1 MRIIVDAMGGDN
13 APQEIVKGAVEA
25 HKLFGHEIVLVGK
38 EDAVKECLKNEG
50 ALELAGISV
59 VHAGD
64 VIDMNDEPTAAIRRK
79 KDSSMVVALNMLK
92 KGEGDAVVSAGSTG
106 ALLAGATL
114 LVRRIKGIR
123 RACLAPTVPNIDK
136 GFVLLDAG
144 ANAEC
149 VPEQLVQF
157 AYMGS
162 LYAER
167 VLGFANPR
175 VALLNNGAE
184 EHKGTPMHQEA
195 HQLLRTADGI
205 NFVGNVE
212 GSGVLFGDVDVVVSD
227 GFSGNVLLKSIEGTA
242 KFVMKMIKEVMTS
255 SIKNILGAA
264 IIKKD
269 MAALKDK
276 MDPNNVG
283 GTALLGVSKPV
294 IKAHGSS
301 TAPAIVNA
309 IKQAA
314 AFTESGFIKAI
325 EDNIENM
332 RVSDAQ
338 E

>member
-38 EDAVKECLKNEG
+38 EDAVKECLQNEG
-50 ALELAGISV
+50 ALELEGISV

-64 VIDMNDEPTAAIRRK
+64 VIDMNDEPTAAVRRK

-123 RACLAPTVPNIDK
+123 RACLAPCVPNIDR
-136 GFVLLDAG
+136 GFILIDAG

-149 VPEQLVQF
+149 VPEQLMQF

-167 VLGFANPR
+167 VMGIENPR
-175 VALLNNGAE
+175 VGLLNNGAE

-195 HQLLRTADGI
+195 YQLLGKADGI
-205 NFVGNVE
+205 NFIGNVE
-212 GSGVLFGDVDVVVSD
+212 GSGVQFGDVDVVVSD
-227 GFSGNVLLKSIEGTA
+227 GFSGNILLKSMEGTA
-242 KFVMKMIKEVMTS
+242 KLVMKLLKEAMYS
-255 SIKNILGAA
+255 SLKNKLAA
-264 IIKKD
+264 LVIKKD
-269 MAALKDK
+269 LAAMKDR
-276 MDPNNVG
+276 MDPNRVG

-314 AFTESGFIKAI
+314 TFTESGFIKAI

>member
-25 HKLFGHEIVLVGK
+25 HKLFGHEIVLVGR

-50 ALELAGISV
+50 VGEPEGISV

-64 VIDMNDEPTAAIRRK
+64 VIDMNDEPTAAVRRK
-79 KDSSMVVALNMLK
+79 KDSSMVVALNLLK

-106 ALLAGATL
+106 ALLAGGTL

-123 RACLAPTVPNIDK
+123 RACLAPCVPNIDR
-136 GFVLLDAG
+136 GFILIDAG

-149 VPEQLVQF
+149 VPEQLLQF

-167 VLGFANPR
+167 VMGISNPR
-175 VALLNNGAE
+175 VGLLNNGAE

-195 HQLLRTADGI
+195 YQLLGKAEGI
-205 NFVGNVE
+205 NFIGNVE
-212 GSGVLFGDVDVVVSD
+212 GSGVQFGDVDVVVSD
-227 GFSGNVLLKSIEGTA
+227 GFSGNILLKSMEGTA
-242 KFVMKMIKEVMTS
+242 KLVMKMMKDVMTS
-255 SIKNILGAA
+255 GLKNKLAA
-264 IIKKD
+264 AVLKKD
-269 MAALKDK
+269 VYALKDR
-276 MDPNNVG
+276 MDPNRVG

-332 RVSDAQ
+332 RVADAQ

>member
-13 APQEIVKGAVEA
+13 APIEIVKGAVEA

-50 ALELAGISV
+50 ALELQGITV

-64 VIDMNDEPTAAIRRK
+64 VIDMNDEPTAAVRRK

-123 RACLAPTVPNIDK
+123 RACLAPCVPNIDK
-136 GFVLLDAG
+136 GFVLIDAG

-149 VPEQLVQF
+149 VPEQLMQF

-167 VLGFANPR
+167 VMGVANPR
-175 VALLNNGAE
+175 VGLLNNGAE

-195 HQLLRTADGI
+195 YQLLQKAEGI
-205 NFVGNVE
+205 NFIGNVE
-212 GSGVLFGDVDVVVSD
+212 GSGVQFGDVDVVVSD
-227 GFSGNVLLKSIEGTA
+227 GFSGNILLKSMEGTA
-242 KFVMKMIKEVMTS
+242 KLVMKLLKEAMYS
-255 SIKNILGAA
+255 SLKNKMAA
-264 IIKKD
+264 LVIKKD
-269 MAALKDK
+269 LAAMKDR
-276 MDPNNVG
+276 MDPNRVG

-332 RVSDAQ
+332 RVSEAQ

>member
-1 MRIIVDAMGGDN
+1 MRIIVDAMGGDH
-13 APQEIVKGAVEA
+13 APVEIVKGAVEA
-25 HKLFGHEIVLVGK
+25 HKLFGHEIILVGK

-50 ALELAGISV
+50 ASELAGITV
-59 VHAGD
+59 RHAGD

-92 KGEGDAVVSAGSTG
+92 NGEGDAVVSAGSTG
-106 ALLAGATL
+106 ALLTGATL
-114 LVRRIKGIR
+114 LVRRIKGVR

-136 GFVLLDAG
+136 GFVLIDAG

-157 AYMGS
+157 AFMGS

-167 VLGFANPR
+167 VLGFAKPR

-195 HQLLRTADGI
+195 YKLLSKAEGL

-212 GSGVLFGDVDVVVSD
+212 GSGVLTGEVDVVVSD
-227 GFSGNVLLKSIEGTA
+227 GFSGNILLKSIEGTA
-242 KFVMKMIKEVMTS
+242 KFVMKMMKEVMTS
-255 SIKNILGAA
+255 NLKNKLAA
-264 IIKKD
+264 LVIKKD
-269 MAALKDK
+269 MGALKEK

-314 AFTESGFIKAI
+314 TFTESGFIQAI
-325 EDNIENM
+325 EENIENM
-332 RVSDAQ
+332 RINDAQ

>member
-13 APQEIVKGAVEA
+13 APSEIVKGAVEA
-25 HKLFGHEIVLVGK
+25 HKQFGHEIVLVGK

-50 ALELAGISV
+50 ALELSGITV
-59 VHAGD
+59 KHAGD

-92 KGEGDAVVSAGSTG
+92 NGEGDAVVSAGSTG

-136 GFVLLDAG
+136 GFVLIDAG

-149 VPEQLVQF
+149 VSEQLVQF

-167 VLGFANPR
+167 VLGFENPR
-175 VALLNNGAE
+175 VALLNNGTE
-184 EHKGTPMHQEA
+184 EHKGTPMHQETY
-195 HQLLRTADGI
+195 QLLGKAEGI

-212 GSGVLFGDVDVVVSD
+212 GSGVLFGDVDVVVTD
-227 GFSGNVLLKSIEGTA
+227 GFAGNILLKSIEGTA
-242 KFVMKMIKEVMTS
+242 KFVMKMLKEVLYAS
-255 SIKNILGAA
+255 LKNKLAALVIKNDLG
-264 IIKKD
+264 
-269 MAALKDK
+269 ALKDK

-283 GTALLGVSKPV
+283 GTALLGVSKTV

-309 IKQAA
+309 IRQAA

-332 RVSDAQ
+332 RVSEAQ

>member
-25 HKLFGHEIVLVGK
+25 HKLFGHEIVLVGR

-50 ALELAGISV
+50 AAELEGISV

-64 VIDMNDEPTAAIRRK
+64 VIDMNDEPTAAVRRK
-79 KDSSMVVALNMLK
+79 KDSSMVVALNLLK

-106 ALLAGATL
+106 ALLAGGTL

-123 RACLAPTVPNIDK
+123 RACLAPCVPNIDR
-136 GFVLLDAG
+136 GFILIDAG

-149 VPEQLVQF
+149 VPEQLLQF

-167 VLGFANPR
+167 VMGISNPR
-175 VALLNNGAE
+175 VGLLNNGVE

-195 HQLLRTADGI
+195 YQLLGKAEGI
-205 NFVGNVE
+205 NFIGNVE
-212 GSGVLFGDVDVVVSD
+212 GSGVQFGDVDVVVSD
-227 GFSGNVLLKSIEGTA
+227 GFSGNILLKSMEGTA
-242 KFVMKMIKEVMTS
+242 KLVMKMMKDVMTS
-255 SIKNILGAA
+255 GLKNKLAA
-264 IIKKD
+264 AVLKKD
-269 MAALKDK
+269 VYALKDR
-276 MDPNNVG
+276 MDPNRVG

-332 RVSDAQ
+332 RVADAQ

>member
-25 HKLFGHEIVLVGK
+25 HKLFGHEIVLVGR

-50 ALELAGISV
+50 VGEPEGISV
-59 VHAGD
+59 VPAGD
-64 VIDMNDEPTAAIRRK
+64 VIDMNDEPTAAVRRK
-79 KDSSMVVALNMLK
+79 KDSSMVVALNLLK

-106 ALLAGATL
+106 ALLAGGTL

-123 RACLAPTVPNIDK
+123 RACLAPCVPNIDR
-136 GFVLLDAG
+136 GFILIDAG

-149 VPEQLVQF
+149 VPEQLLQF

-167 VLGFANPR
+167 VMGISNPR
-175 VALLNNGAE
+175 VGLLNNGAE

-195 HQLLRTADGI
+195 YQLLGKAEGI
-205 NFVGNVE
+205 NFIGNVE
-212 GSGVLFGDVDVVVSD
+212 GSGVQFGDVDVVVSD
-227 GFSGNVLLKSIEGTA
+227 GFSGNILLKSMEGTA
-242 KFVMKMIKEVMTS
+242 KLVMKMMKDVMTS
-255 SIKNILGAA
+255 GLKNKLAA
-264 IIKKD
+264 AVLKKD
-269 MAALKDK
+269 VYALKDR
-276 MDPNNVG
+276 MDPNRVG

-332 RVSDAQ
+332 RVADAQ

>member
-38 EDAVKECLKNEG
+38 EDAVKQCLANEG
-50 ALELAGISV
+50 ASELAGISV

-64 VIDMNDEPTAAIRRK
+64 VIDMNDEPTAAVRRK
-79 KDSSMVVALNMLK
+79 KDASMVVALNMLK

-123 RACLAPTVPNIDK
+123 RACLAPCVPNIDR
-136 GFVLLDAG
+136 GFILIDAG

-149 VPEQLVQF
+149 VPEQLLQF

-167 VLGFANPR
+167 VMGIENPR
-175 VALLNNGAE
+175 VGLLNNGAE

-195 HQLLRTADGI
+195 HQLLGKAEGI
-205 NFVGNVE
+205 NFIGNVE
-212 GSGVLFGDVDVVVSD
+212 GSGVQFGDVDVVVSD
-227 GFSGNVLLKSIEGTA
+227 GFSGNVLLKSMEGTA
-242 KFVMKMIKEVMTS
+242 KLVMKLLKEAMYS
-255 SIKNILGAA
+255 SLKNKLAA
-264 IIKKD
+264 LVIKKD
-269 MAALKDK
+269 LATMKDR
-276 MDPNNVG
+276 MDPNRVG

-314 AFTESGFIKAI
+314 DFTESGFIKAI

-332 RVSDAQ
+332 RVPDAQ

>member
-13 APQEIVKGAVEA
+13 APSEIVRGAVEA
-25 HKLFGHEIVLVGK
+25 HKQFGHEIVLVGK

-50 ALELAGISV
+50 ALELSGITV
-59 VHAGD
+59 KHAGD

-92 KGEGDAVVSAGSTG
+92 NGEGDAVVSAGSTG

-136 GFVLLDAG
+136 GFVLIDAG

-149 VPEQLVQF
+149 VSEQLVQF

-167 VLGFANPR
+167 VLGFENPR
-175 VALLNNGAE
+175 VALLNNGTE
-184 EHKGTPMHQEA
+184 EHKGTPMHQETY
-195 HQLLRTADGI
+195 QLLGKAEGI

-212 GSGVLFGDVDVVVSD
+212 GSGVLFGDVDVVVTD
-227 GFSGNVLLKSIEGTA
+227 GFAGNILLKSIEGTA
-242 KFVMKMIKEVMTS
+242 KFVMKMLKEVLYAS
-255 SIKNILGAA
+255 LKNKLAALVIKNDLG
-264 IIKKD
+264 
-269 MAALKDK
+269 ALKDK

-309 IKQAA
+309 IRQAV

-332 RVSDAQ
+332 RVSEAQ